1 LKKIRRDEVKEEI
14 KMSAEENEAIVRQY
28 IE

>member
-1 LKKIRRDEVKEEI
+1 LKKIRRDEVKEELR
-14 KMSAEENEAIVRQY
+14 MSAEENEAKVRQY

>member
-1 LKKIRRDEVKEEI
+1 LKKIRRDEVKE
-14 KMSAEENEAIVRQY
+14 KVRMSEENEAIVRQY

>member
-14 KMSAEENEAIVRQY
+14 RMSAEENEAMVRQY